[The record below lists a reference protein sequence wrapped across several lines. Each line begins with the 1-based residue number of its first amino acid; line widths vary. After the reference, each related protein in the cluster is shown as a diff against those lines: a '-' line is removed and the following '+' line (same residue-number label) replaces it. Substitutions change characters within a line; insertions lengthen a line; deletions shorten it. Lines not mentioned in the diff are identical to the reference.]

1 MKKLPWFWIVIC
13 ALAVIVVIVG
23 WKQFTNLNPPSK
35 TITEQKARLLVQE
48 RFQGE
53 VTNIKKKD
61 TQYLIELKKQNYLYQ
76 INMSTK
82 SGEVLSIIAKQLSNE
97 KDPEQSINEQPG
109 EEIKSPSNEQ
119 QPKSLSN
126 EEAIQ
131 IALNQVQGE
140 LDSIVLETKDGQTY
154 YLVEVET
161 PDDQEAIVQVHA
173 ITGAVLS
180 VTWDDHDDD
189 D

>member
-1 MKKLPWFWIVIC
+1 MKKLPWFWIIIC
-13 ALAVIVVIVG
+13 ALAVMVVIVG
-23 WKQFTNLNPPSK
+23 WKQFTDLNPPSK
-35 TITEQKARLLVQE
+35 TITEQQARLLVQE

-53 VTNIKKKD
+53 VTNFKKND
-61 TQYLIELKKQNYLYQ
+61 TQYLIELKKQNYLYH
-76 INMSTK
+76 IKMSTK
-82 SGEVLSIIAKQLSNE
+82 SGEVLSISAKQLSNE
-97 KDPEQSINEQPG
+97 KDPEQSNNEQPV
-109 EEIKSPSNEQ
+109 EEIKPPSNEQ

-140 LDSIVLETKDGQTY
+140 IDSIVLETKDGQTY

-161 PDDQEAIVQVHA
+161 PDNQEAVVQVHA
-173 ITGAVLS
+173 ITGEVLS

-189 D
+189 